1 MSGLI
6 HIYCGEGKGKT
17 SAALGLA
24 LRAAGAGMKVL
35 FVQFLKDGSSSEI
48 SMLQRL
54 GIETACCPD
63 IRKFVFQMT
72 EAERLQAG
80 KEYSRLLSSALSRC
94 REEGFGLLVLD
105 EVLPACRLGLV
116 PEEALMDFLRSKP
129 SELEVVLTGRESSP
143 ALLELADYVTE
154 MRKLRHPY
162 DRGIQAR
169 KGIEF

>member
-1 MSGLI
+1 MELGLV
-6 HIYCGEGKGKT
+6 HLYWGEGKGKT

-48 SMLQRL
+48 SMLERL
-54 GIETACCPD
+54 GIETACCSD

-72 EAERLQAG
+72 EVERLQAG
-80 KEYSRLLSSALSRC
+80 EEYSRLLSAAVSRC

-105 EVLPACRLGLV
+105 EVIPACNLGLV
-116 PEEALMDFLRSKP
+116 SETALADFLRSKP
-129 SELEVVLTGRESSP
+129 RELEVVLTGREPSP

-154 MRKLRHPY
+154 MKKLRHPY
-162 DRGIQAR
+162 DRGIQAER
-169 KGIEF
+169 A

>member
-54 GIETACCPD
+54 GIGTACCSD

-72 EAERLQAG
+72 EAERFQAG
-80 KEYSRLLSSALSRC
+80 EEYSRLLSAAVSRC
-94 REEGFGLLVLD
+94 WEEGFGLLVLD
-105 EVLPACRLGLV
+105 EVLPTCRLGLV

-129 SELEVVLTGRESSP
+129 SELEVVLTGREPSP

-154 MRKLRHPY
+154 MKKLRHPY

>member
-24 LRAAGAGMKVL
+24 LRAAGAGIKVL

-48 SMLQRL
+48 SMLERL

-72 EAERLQAG
+72 EEERRQG
-80 KEYSRLLSSALSRC
+80 GEEYSRLLSAAVSRC

-129 SELEVVLTGRESSP
+129 SELEVVLTGREPSP

-154 MRKLRHPY
+154 MKKLRHPY

>member
-6 HIYCGEGKGKT
+6 HIYWGEGKGKT

-24 LRAAGAGMKVL
+24 LRAAGAGIKVL

-48 SMLQRL
+48 SMLERL
-54 GIETACCPD
+54 GIETACCHD

-80 KEYSRLLSSALSRC
+80 EEYSRLLTAAISRC
-94 REEGFGLLVLD
+94 REEGSGLLVLD
-105 EVLPACRLGLV
+105 EVLPACQLGLV
-116 PEEALMDFLRSKP
+116 PETALTDFLRSKP
-129 SELEVVLTGRESSP
+129 SELEVALTGREPSP
-143 ALLELADYVTE
+143 ALLELADYATE
-154 MRKLRHPY
+154 MKKLRHPY

>member
-6 HIYCGEGKGKT
+6 HIYCGDGKGKT

-24 LRAAGAGMKVL
+24 LRAAGAGIKVL

-48 SMLQRL
+48 SMLERL

-80 KEYSRLLSSALSRC
+80 EEYSRLLSSALSRC

-129 SELEVVLTGRESSP
+129 SELEVVLTGREPSP

-154 MRKLRHPY
+154 MKKLRHPY

>member
-72 EAERLQAG
+72 EAERFQAG
-80 KEYSRLLSSALSRC
+80 EEYSRLLSAAVSRC

-154 MRKLRHPY
+154 MKKLRHPY

>member
-80 KEYSRLLSSALSRC
+80 EEYSRLLSAAVSRC

-129 SELEVVLTGRESSP
+129 SELEVVLTGREPSP

-154 MRKLRHPY
+154 MKKLRHPY

>member
-6 HIYCGEGKGKT
+6 HIYWGEGKGKT
-17 SAALGLA
+17 CAALGLA
-24 LRAAGAGMKVL
+24 LRAAGAGIKVL
-35 FVQFLKDGSSSEI
+35 FVQFLKDGCSSEI
-48 SMLQRL
+48 ALLERL

-80 KEYSRLLSSALSRC
+80 EEYSRLLSAAVSRC
-94 REEGFGLLVLD
+94 REEGSGLLVLD
-105 EVLPACRLGLV
+105 EVLPACQLGLV
-116 PEEALMDFLRSKP
+116 PETALTDFLCSKP
-129 SELEVVLTGRESSP
+129 SELEVVLTGREPSL

-162 DRGIQAR
+162 DRGVQAR

>member
-6 HIYCGEGKGKT
+6 HIYWGEGKGKT

-48 SMLQRL
+48 SMLERL
-54 GIETACCPD
+54 GIETACCSD

-80 KEYSRLLSSALSRC
+80 EEYSRLLSAAVSRC
-94 REEGFGLLVLD
+94 REEGSGLLVLD
-105 EVLPACRLGLV
+105 EVLPACQLGLV
-116 PEEALMDFLRSKP
+116 PETALTDFLRSKP
-129 SELEVVLTGRESSP
+129 SELEVVLTGREPSP

>member
-48 SMLQRL
+48 SMLERL

-80 KEYSRLLSSALSRC
+80 EEYSRLLSAAVSRC

-154 MRKLRHPY
+154 MKKLRHPY

>member
-24 LRAAGAGMKVL
+24 LRVAGAGMKAL

-48 SMLQRL
+48 ALLEKL

-63 IRKFVFQMT
+63 IQKFFFQMT
-72 EAERLQAG
+72 EKERLQAG
-80 KEYSRLLSSALSRC
+80 EEYSRLLSSVLSRC
-94 REEGFGLLVLD
+94 READMGLLVLD
-105 EVLPACRLGLV
+105 EVIPACKLGLV
-116 PEEALMDFLRSKP
+116 SETALADFLRSKP
-129 SELEVVLTGRESSP
+129 RELEVALTGREPSP

-154 MRKLRHPY
+154 MKKHKHPY
-162 DRGIQAR
+162 DRGLQAR

>member
-80 KEYSRLLSSALSRC
+80 EEYSRLLSAALRRC

-143 ALLELADYVTE
+143 AFLELADYVTE

>member
-6 HIYCGEGKGKT
+6 HIYWGEGKGKT

-24 LRAAGAGMKVL
+24 LRAAGAGIKVL

-48 SMLQRL
+48 ALLERL

-63 IRKFVFQMT
+63 IQKFVFQMT
-72 EAERLQAG
+72 EEERLQAG
-80 KEYSRLLSSALSRC
+80 EEYSRLLTAAISRC
-94 REEGFGLLVLD
+94 READMGLLVLD
-105 EVLPACRLGLV
+105 EVIPACNLGLV
-116 PEEALMDFLRSKP
+116 SETALADFLRSKP
-129 SELEVVLTGRESSP
+129 RELEVALTGREPSP

-154 MRKLRHPY
+154 MKKLRHPY

>member
-6 HIYCGEGKGKT
+6 HIYWGEGKGKT
-17 SAALGLA
+17 SAALGLV
-24 LRAAGAGMKVL
+24 LRAAGAGMRVL

-48 SMLQRL
+48 ALLERL

-63 IRKFVFQMT
+63 IQKFVFQMT

-80 KEYSRLLSSALSRC
+80 EEYSRLLSAAVSRC

-105 EVLPACRLGLV
+105 EVIPACQLGLV
-116 PEEALMDFLRSKP
+116 PETALTDFLRSRP
-129 SELEVVLTGRESSP
+129 SELEVVLTGREPSP
-143 ALLELADYVTE
+143 ALLKLADYVTE
-154 MRKLRHPY
+154 MKKLRHPY